1 MTPSNLSG
9 PRNGRTAGTALAIA
23 LATVLSFATV
33 GSAWARDRFEGR
45 EQRGGSFRESRGA
58 ERAERMQR
66 FRGERMAPQ
75 RDFDR
80 RGPERRDAAPQSPP
94 PNFGPPPQAPQV
106 PQGRPGRLTPDER
119 RALRQQINDAGRD
132 VYRPQRP

>member
-1 MTPSNLSG
+1 MTSWNLSG
-9 PRNGRTAGTALAIA
+9 PRSGRIAGTALAIA
-23 LATVLSFATV
+23 LATMLSFATV

-45 EQRGGSFRESRGA
+45 EQRGGSFRESRDA
-58 ERAERMQR
+58 ERAQRMR
-66 FRGERMAPQ
+66 PFRGERMAPQ

-80 RGPERRDAAPQSPP
+80 RGPERREAVAPSPP
-94 PNFGPPPQAPQV
+94 PDFSPPPQAP